1 MKQLFVV
8 TLLFFMMTACT
19 KEDEQAS
26 VTALSFT
33 QSEYKLNVYYNTD
46 GTVDADR
53 IAARPLAQYVII
65 SPEEAQKNTLVW
77 KSSDT
82 EVATVDTEG
91 AITPLKEGETTITV
105 SADGVSASCL
115 IKCVKCIG
123 LKSISFLAPVK
134 MENGEPVLR
143 TNPGRKIQLQI
154 GIEPAEVAEEYVCKW
169 SSDNKEVATVDERT
183 GDVTVVGPGET
194 FVTATLSKI
203 GDEGEGEM
211 HAKSC
216 KVIVEEQKTFE
227 LCWQAGGTFAKG
239 IYRDGWSFE
248 KFDGYEHA
256 CADGKDIYHIKR
268 EKDGTK
274 YRWRI
279 YKNGDRQLYQ
289 SWDEGEITAFWAKH
303 DYVAIAI
310 KSTLITLN
318 PHRYV
323 VQKPIV
329 VVDEG
334 NEWKGVIV
342 TSRNRLAIASDGT
355 VYALVRVDDGTGT
368 IAGMTRYA
376 TDGTVSSYRVPY
388 NVSASSLV
396 MDENDNVYVFVHD
409 KNLLHTYRFDGKEL
423 TIANSM
429 ELVGNVRSLSCCC
442 RNGSVY
448 MMCIS
453 GFSDRTGKIFR
464 DYELLY
470 ETSAGYTYGE
480 TAIDVTADGRIFYC
494 FDRKIFQ
501 YADGTST
508 SIGSIDGA
516 VDYFAV
522 NYID

>member
-8 TLLFFMMTACT
+8 TLLFLMMTACT

-65 SPEEAQKNTLVW
+65 SPEEAQKNALAW

-134 MENGEPVLR
+134 MENGVPVLR
-143 TNPGRKIQLQI
+143 TNPGRKMQLQI
-154 GIEPAEVAEEYVCKW
+154 EIEPAEVAEEYICKW
-169 SSDNKEVATVDERT
+169 SSDNKEVVTVDERT
-183 GDVTVVGPGET
+183 GDVTAVGPGET
-194 FVTATLSKI
+194 FVTATLSKT

-227 LCWQAGGTFAKG
+227 LCWQAGGTFTKG
-239 IYRDGWSFE
+239 IYRDGWSPE
-248 KFDGYEHA
+248 KYDGYEYA
-256 CADGKDIYHIKR
+256 CADGKDIYHIGRKK
-268 EKDGTK
+268 EGST
-274 YRWRI
+274 YIWSV
-279 YKNGDRQLYQ
+279 YKNGKELY
-289 SWDEGEITAFWAKH
+289 SSSETGVITAFCGGH
-303 DYVAIAI
+303 DRVAIAI
-310 KSTLITLN
+310 GSTLITIN
-318 PHRYV
+318 PDRTV
-323 VQKPIV
+323 VRRSIV
-329 VVDEG
+329 VADG
-334 NEWKGVIV
+334 GKNYGGVIA

-376 TDGTVSSYRVPY
+376 TDGTVSSYSVPY

-409 KNLLHTYRFDGKEL
+409 KNLLYTYRFDGKSL
-423 TIANSM
+423 PITNSM

-470 ETSAGYTYGE
+470 ETSADYTYGE

-508 SIGSIDGA
+508 RIAAIDGV